1 MSIVKYFF
9 CGHYIC
15 VFCLLFDVSEML
27 KSMLKSMLK
36 MLKSKLESENNAFL
50 KKKKYITHQ
59 GFFMNLLRLVSL
71 AVVGAEVQCQGVREE
86 MEQAWD

>member
-1 MSIVKYFF
+1 M
-9 CGHYIC
+9 
-15 VFCLLFDVSEML
+15 FCLLFDVSE
-27 KSMLKSMLK
+27 MLKSMLK
-36 MLKSKLESENNAFL
+36 MLKSKLESENNAFFL
-50 KKKKYITHQ
+50 KKNITHQ